1 MSSSHKRKGTRVENE
16 IVKLFQAEGFNAK
29 RQPLS
34 GALIDFPHDVQV
46 KDLYEGTNIEV
57 KARKSG
63 EGFTQLDKWK
73 GSADLLILK
82 RDFQKP
88 MVYLTWDFFK
98 EFLNE
103 YKENRESRCISESG
117 EQADIQHTF
126 SGEATTK
133 EDSQKSTSKIPSR
146 KFNNGQGMRQGDRKS
161 WPKNQRKIASRTF
174 KQNRI
179 DGATQL
185 QSRWEY
191 LKNISEGK

>member
-103 YKENRESRCISESG
+103 YKENRESR
-117 EQADIQHTF
+117 
-126 SGEATTK
+126 
-133 EDSQKSTSKIPSR
+133 
-146 KFNNGQGMRQGDRKS
+146 
-161 WPKNQRKIASRTF
+161 
-174 KQNRI
+174 
-179 DGATQL
+179 
-185 QSRWEY
+185 
-191 LKNISEGK
+191 